1 MVVLEDTG
9 QAGEGFFILAQKQG
23 GREGYQ
29 NPRKTTAVTT
39 TRFLKT
45 YSNLRFAYLL
55 DCSKLHGTILI
66 LGLITLGDPD

>member
-1 MVVLEDTG
+1 MVLEM
-9 QAGEGFFILAQKQG
+9 LVRQG
-23 GREGYQ
+23 GFLYTCSETRRERRISKSQ
-29 NPRKTTAVTT
+29 KKTAVTT

-66 LGLITLGDPD
+66 SGLITLGDPD